1 MGWTVY
7 ILRCGDGTLYTGCT
21 NDLPRRLAAHR
32 SGRGAKYTRSRLPVE
47 PVYREEAADKSAA
60 LRREAAIKR
69 LDRRKKLA
77 LIGDQAGQEG
87 ELEVRLPGHCPPGVL
102 GRHPRRALGGG
113 PGSARMGYPRPDRG
127 GAAGREV
134 LYRHIE

>member
-32 SGRGAKYTRSRLPVE
+32 SGRGPKSTRSRLPVE

-60 LRREAAIKR
+60 LRREA
-69 LDRRKKLA
+69 DRWKKLA
-77 LIGDQAGQEG
+77 LIGEKEGQDGDSAAAGDGQ
-87 ELEVRLPGHCPPGVL
+87 PPGS
-102 GRHPRRALGGG
+102 P
-113 PGSARMGYPRPDRG
+113 PD
-127 GAAGREV
+127 
-134 LYRHIE
+134 L

>member
-21 NDLPRRLAAHR
+21 ND
-32 SGRGAKYTRSRLPVE
+32 LPVE

-77 LIGDQAGQEG
+77 LIGEKEGQDGDSAAAGDGQ
-87 ELEVRLPGHCPPGVL
+87 PPG
-102 GRHPRRALGGG
+102 GQ
-113 PGSARMGYPRPDRG
+113 PD
-127 GAAGREV
+127 
-134 LYRHIE
+134 L